1 MKNQR
6 IIIVSNGERTYIMAD
21 GKLYGDGIVK
31 IQFTHDCTGKNRKDI
46 DLLITSNQIPLSEI
60 TNDGEKQD
68 FMKMLEDISKK

>member
-6 IIIVSNGERTYIMAD
+6 IIIVSNGERTYIMVD

-31 IQFTHDCTGKNRKDI
+31 IQFIHDCTDKKRNDI

-68 FMKMLEDISKK
+68 FMKMLENVSKK